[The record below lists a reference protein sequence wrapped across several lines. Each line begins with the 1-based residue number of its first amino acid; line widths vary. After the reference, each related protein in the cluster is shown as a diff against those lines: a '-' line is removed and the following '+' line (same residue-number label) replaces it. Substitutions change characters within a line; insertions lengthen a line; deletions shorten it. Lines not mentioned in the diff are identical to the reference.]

1 MAEMYQPDPT
11 TTQASRLTTR
21 LRRLSIYE
29 YILVALMTLAVIGVG
44 INYFLPAKSYT
55 YWMTMV
61 PVFGIACTSME
72 WSRLRRQELGLWKT
86 IRNQIYHW
94 FGVLVAVYLVH
105 LLFNIQ
111 QLTIQNAGLIVLLV
125 LGLGTFLAG
134 VQLGWRLFL
143 LGVFLW
149 IILVM
154 AAYLQG
160 SMWILILVGLLIIAI
175 LIYWR
180 IRGGVAAEVMSD
192 TSGRTVL

>member
-1 MAEMYQPDPT
+1 MYQPDPT